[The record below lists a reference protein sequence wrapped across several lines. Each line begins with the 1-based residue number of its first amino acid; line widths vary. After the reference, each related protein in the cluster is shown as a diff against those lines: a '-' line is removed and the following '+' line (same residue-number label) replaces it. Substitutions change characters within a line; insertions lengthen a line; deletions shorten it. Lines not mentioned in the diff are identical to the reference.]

1 MMKSVFRPVW
11 IAWVALLIMTIS
23 CRPVLTIG
31 WSEIGILAILILIL
45 LGPALFG
52 LYKKIDKFRSWNK
65 NKTEEGDT
73 E

>member
-1 MMKSVFRPVW
+1 MMKRDFRPVW
-11 IAWVALLIMTIS
+11 IAWVALLVITIS

-31 WSEIGILAILILIL
+31 WSEIGILAILVLIL

-52 LYKKIDKFRSWNK
+52 FYKRIDKYRTWSK
-65 NKTEEGDT
+65 NKTEESDT